1 MIEKQFQR
9 TERLIGRENLI
20 KLKSKKV
27 LVIGVGGVGGFTC
40 EALARAGIGQIDI
53 VDKDKVDVTNI
64 NRQII
69 ATHNTVGLNKVD
81 VMKERMSSINPEIVC
96 NGYNMFY
103 LPEFAEDLD
112 FSKYDYIVD
121 AVDNVTA
128 KLDIISRAKGS
139 GIPVISAM
147 GAGNKMDPLAFK
159 VSDIE
164 KTKGCPLAKVIRKEL
179 RKRGINGVKVVFS
192 EEEPIKQIDE
202 DGNTLR
208 VPASISFVPSVC
220 GLILAGEVIKD
231 LIK

>member
-128 KLDIISRAKGS
+128 KLDIISRAKES